1 MKIAIYGRV
10 LNPVDVP
17 TAQLLI
23 HSIESKGWEILVYEK
38 YYRHIKGKLTFKKSP
53 SAFNEEDGLPSNTNY
68 VFSVGGDGTLL
79 NTIGFVKDTNIPII
93 GINTGRMGFLAGVDR
108 ADITQCIDLIEA
120 KNYTLDPRSIIEVD
134 STNKVLAPFPFAM
147 NEFALHKR
155 DTASMITVHTYLNGT
170 FLNSYWVDGVILATP
185 TGSTGYSLSC
195 RGPIIEPSSHSF
207 VITPVAP
214 HNLTVRPIIIPDSS
228 TLSFEVEGR
237 SKSFLCA
244 MDSRHDT
251 FGPGEKF
258 YVKKANFQVQLLR
271 LPGYS
276 FLQTLRNKLMWGA
289 DKRNNG
295 DLR

>member
-1 MKIAIYGRV
+1 M
-10 LNPVDVP
+10 
-17 TAQLLI
+17 
-23 HSIESKGWEILVYEK
+23 
-38 YYRHIKGKLTFKKSP
+38 
-53 SAFNEEDGLPSNTNY
+53 
-68 VFSVGGDGTLL
+68 GGDGTLL
-79 NTIGFVKDTNIPII
+79 NTIGFVKDNNIPII
-93 GINTGRMGFLAGVDR
+93 GINTGRMGFLAGLDR

-195 RGPIIEPSSHSF
+195 GGPVIEPSSHSF